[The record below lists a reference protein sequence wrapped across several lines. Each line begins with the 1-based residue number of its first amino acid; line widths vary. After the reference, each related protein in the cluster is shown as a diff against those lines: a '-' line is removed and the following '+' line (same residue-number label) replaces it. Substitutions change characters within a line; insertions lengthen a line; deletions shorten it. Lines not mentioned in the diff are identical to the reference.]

1 MINSLREGP
10 IETIDL
16 VARIRRFRGRLTK
29 KQITDQLGFKS
40 AMTGFLTVARLCRE
54 YEISTADP
62 EPDYRPGVINR
73 DQVLELAAEQLRRE
87 IAAAQK
93 EAKFAPPYRPG
104 PLIWAQGEEGDRRA
118 RREKSDRK
126 AAEFRPVR

>member
-10 IETIDL
+10 IETLDL

-29 KQITDQLGFKS
+29 WQIADQLGFKGV
-40 AMTGFLTVARLCRE
+40 MGGFLTVSRLCRE
-54 YEISTADP
+54 YDITTADP
-62 EPDYRPGVINR
+62 DPDYRPGVINR
-73 DQVLELAAEQLRRE
+73 DQVIELAAEQLRRE
-87 IAAAQK
+87 IAAAQQ

-104 PLIWAQGEEGDRRA
+104 PLIWAQGEETRRA
-118 RREKSDRK
+118 RQQKSDRK